1 MDEYTADTYA
11 GEEFPM
17 TLTRRGRVLA
27 VASVAVV
34 ALIAAAFVWVY
45 EPTRTEIRWL
55 LFSGEYKGRVMAEP
69 APPSGELRHAEWD
82 MSGMVGMETA
92 MYLVYDPADSLAAA
106 ASSGE
111 AGKFTGIP
119 CKVPKVKRMEP
130 GWYLVTA
137 YTAQYWGVCGS

>member
-1 MDEYTADTYA
+1 V
-11 GEEFPM
+11 
-17 TLTRRGRVLA
+17 TRRRKVLA
-27 VASVAVV
+27 VASALVV
-34 ALIAAAFVWVY
+34 VLIAAAFVWVY

-55 LFSGEYKGRVMAEP
+55 LVSREYKARVMAQAEP
-69 APPSGELRHAEWD
+69 ANGELKHAEWD

-111 AGKFTGIP
+111 AGKFAGIP
-119 CKVPKVKRMEP
+119 CKVPKVKRMER

-137 YTAQYWGVCGS
+137 YTAQYWGVCGP

>member
-1 MDEYTADTYA
+1 V
-11 GEEFPM
+11 
-17 TLTRRGRVLA
+17 TRRQRVLMG
-27 VASVAVV
+27 ASVAVI

-55 LFSGEYKGRVMAEP
+55 LFSREYKARVMAEP

-92 MYLVYDPADSLAAA
+92 MYLVYDPTDSLAGV

-111 AGKFTGIP
+111 VRKFAGIP
-119 CKVPKVKRMEP
+119 CKVPKVKRMER